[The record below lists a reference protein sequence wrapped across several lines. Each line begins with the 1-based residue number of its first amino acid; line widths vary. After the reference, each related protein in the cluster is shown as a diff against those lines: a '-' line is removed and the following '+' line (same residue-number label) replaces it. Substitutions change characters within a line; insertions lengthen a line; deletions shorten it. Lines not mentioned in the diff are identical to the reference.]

1 MGTVIRTMGVRVA
14 TSSQRGVKVLLPPPA
29 GEQAVMFARARRPGH
44 ARLEA
49 LVALAAAVSV
59 FTFGA
64 VVVREVARAHTQV
77 EAATAEYVAAG
88 VAHDR

>member
-29 GEQAVMFARARRPGH
+29 EDTVVMFARARRPG
-44 ARLEA
+44 REWLEA
-49 LVALAAAVSV
+49 LALVAAAVTV
-59 FTFGA
+59 FSLGT